1 METVFATMM
10 EFVNVKLDGVELIVM
25 NNIVHFL
32 QLTIKYAQDMDNV
45 DHKLNSNVYVKKDG

>member
-1 METVFATMM
+1 MEMVFATMM

-25 NNIVHFL
+25 NNIVQFL
-32 QLTIKYAQDMDNV
+32 QQTIKYVQDMDNV